1 MGLLDLSTAI
11 IYKREKNKRSR
22 RKGRCLFFS
31 WRRHCVVS
39 FIGRQLVRLPPPPPP
54 DGNEKKEKKNRRPRG
69 FTATP
74 FAESAT
80 RRSFHI
86 RCWFW
91 CASIFFDAEWVAE
104 QQSHH
109 TTDPIRYS
117 PRTMFSLPIAAS
129 IVLLLVHLEKEQV
142 AGLVVP
148 AGRDLLL
155 PFLFISSPFDC
166 STLLG
171 KNHSLTPPQLVSYCR
186 ADTGNWLGALPA
198 LAGITLSECCRK
210 NHQKRNQQKGGH
222 LFAGKPS
229 LADYKLMAA
238 HFPDLTF
245 VVRWPVP
252 YMTNRFCWWCLSKC
266 PFWNDC
272 RSTDIRQRDW
282 ERHGARRSWS
292 DSFLRHLQSRQ
303 LQGKNTCQ
311 CIWRYASWLIRASS
325 NSNTQVGCWPAAF
338 DVW

>member
-1 MGLLDLSTAI
+1 MPFLFLTSSLCCFFYWTTTCTTSATA
-11 IYKREKNKRSR
+11 SAR
-22 RKGRCLFFS
+22 RK
-31 WRRHCVVS
+31 W
-39 FIGRQLVRLPPPPPP
+39 
-54 DGNEKKEKKNRRPRG
+54 KKRKKNRRPRG

-171 KNHSLTPPQLVSYCR
+171 KNHSLTPTSTRFLLPRGHRKL
-186 ADTGNWLGALPA
+186 TGRIARTGRNNLKRV
-198 LAGITLSECCRK
+198 LSEEPSKKKSTEGGSSLCGKTFTCRL
-210 NHQKRNQQKGGH
+210 QIDGR
-222 LFAGKPS
+222 P
-229 LADYKLMAA
+229 
-238 HFPDLTF
+238 FPWFDICPA
-245 VVRWPVP
+245 RWPVP

-266 PFWNDC
+266 PFWNYC